1 MLFSKL
7 FRQVKLWNNIEIT
20 FDFIYHLKLIVIFY
34 YHTVSL
40 SCSNTF
46 RTSLTNSKTVEII
59 WHGQGNTLQ
68 HPNDPIKSQISDAS
82 VGLGPAVSGRQVA
95 FTSSPILSC
104 NERAVLPKQTGSL
117 ERHNSYLSNP
127 GSCSYHNTNGV
138 KKGIGLYSM

>member
-1 MLFSKL
+1 VTAS
-7 FRQVKLWNNIEIT
+7 
-20 FDFIYHLKLIVIFY
+20 FY

-40 SCSNTF
+40 SCSN

-59 WHGQGNTLQ
+59 LHSQGNTLQ
-68 HPNDPIKSQISDAS
+68 HPNDPIKSQISDAC

-138 KKGIGLYSM
+138 